1 MRERGGDLPSPTC
14 AAKARPSEEETT
26 PVMEAI
32 AVIALF
38 VIAFGVLNLI
48 EFGRID

>member
-1 MRERGGDLPSPTC
+1 MPSPIGL
-14 AAKARPSEEETT
+14 AKRHGPRKEIT

-38 VIAFGVLNLI
+38 VVAFGVLNLI
-48 EFGRID
+48 EFGRVD

>member
-1 MRERGGDLPSPTC
+1 MLLRGP
-14 AAKARPSEEETT
+14 AAKADAPPKENT

-38 VIAFGVLNLI
+38 VVAFGVLNLI
-48 EFGRID
+48 EFGRVD